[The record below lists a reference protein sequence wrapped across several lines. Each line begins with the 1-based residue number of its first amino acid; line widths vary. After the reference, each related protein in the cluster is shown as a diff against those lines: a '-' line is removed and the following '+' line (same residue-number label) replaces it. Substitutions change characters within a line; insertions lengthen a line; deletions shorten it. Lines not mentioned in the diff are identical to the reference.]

1 VDRSDHALAD
11 GYSELLAQLES
22 LAPEGA
28 ESILSSLAAALF
40 PTGAGTLN
48 QVSWETNRQK
58 AQPAATTPGEAAEQ
72 GTLEKLRAAE
82 LRYRTLLEQIPA
94 VTFMAVLGEGQNE
107 VYVSPHIEALLGF
120 SQKEWLENP
129 FLWYTQLHPNDRA
142 MWHEEFARG
151 CRTGGPF
158 RAECRFI
165 ARDGRVVWVRGEARL
180 IKDDVGRPLF
190 LQGVAF
196 DITESKQAQAI
207 VLREAVSTTEERYR
221 DLVEQTGAIFWEAEL
236 DKPGFTFVSQGAEH
250 ILGFPVDRW
259 LDDPEFWIG
268 RVHPDDREPVV
279 KAWTQARDPQ
289 SAGGEFEFRG
299 ITASGRTL
307 WLHQK
312 VFTHRAASG
321 EPRRIGVI
329 LDVTDRKE
337 AEEVLRK
344 NAANLQTEA
353 DIRRTLHRIG
363 TELASQLTLE
373 RVVQLATDEAT
384 TLTKAAFGA
393 FFYNVINEQGEA
405 YTLYTLSGVPRE
417 AFEKFPM
424 PRNTAVFGP
433 TFSGSGIIRLD
444 DVTKDPRYGKNAPY
458 RGMPEGHLPVRSYLA
473 IPVISRSGEV
483 LGGMFFGHSDA
494 GVFTEEHE
502 RLAAGIAGWTALAI
516 DNARLYT
523 AAESARAA
531 AETAYAAA
539 ERARELAE
547 SANRAKDEFLAT
559 MSHELRTPLNAVMGW
574 IQILRSGAVTNENR
588 ERGLATI
595 ERNARAQGQIID
607 DLLDVSRIV
616 TGKLV
621 LKTAPVD
628 LISVIDGAIE
638 AVGLAISA
646 KQLVVRKHL
655 DSSAAIVVGDGDRLR
670 QAVSNLLTN
679 AVKFTEQG
687 GRIDVRLEARRGMAR
702 LQVADDGQGIDPAFL
717 PHVFDRFKQADSST
731 TRVHGGLGLGL
742 AIVRHLVEMHGG
754 KVGVE
759 SGGLDKGATFTIE
772 LPLGV
777 APAEPREAKGQ
788 DNDLAELLAVLKN
801 AQVLVVDDETDSSE
815 MVASLLSAAGALVVT
830 ASSVAEALR
839 AIHDRVPQVVISDI
853 GMPYADGYAFLR
865 ELGAIGEPYAS
876 IPVVALTAYA
886 REEDRL
892 RALAAGFRAHL
903 GKPFESKD
911 LLRRVAE
918 ILATAPAD

>member
-1 VDRSDHALAD
+1 VDGSDHIPTD
-11 GYSELLAQLES
+11 TYSDLLAQLES

-28 ESILSSLAAALF
+28 ESILSALASALF
-40 PTGAGTLN
+40 PAGGGTID
-48 QVSWETNRQK
+48 QVSWESDKRA
-58 AQPAATTPGEAAEQ
+58 AQPAAATPEDAAEQ
-72 GTLEKLRAAE
+72 RAFDKLRAAE

-129 FLWYTQLHPNDRA
+129 FLWYTQMHPDDRA

-165 ARDGRVVWVRGEARL
+165 ARDRRIVWVRGEARL
-180 IKDDVGRPLF
+180 IKDDLGRPLF

-196 DITESKQAQAI
+196 DITESKQAQAV
-207 VLREAVSTTEERYR
+207 VLREAVSTTEQRYR
-221 DLVEQTGAIFWEAEL
+221 DLVEQTGAIFWEAEC
-236 DKPGFTFVSQGAEH
+236 DKPGFTFVSQGAEQ

-259 LDDPEFWIG
+259 LADPEFWIS
-268 RVHPDDREPVV
+268 RVHPEDREHVV
-279 KAWTQARDPQ
+279 KAWTHARDPH
-289 SAGGEFEFRG
+289 SLRGDFEFRA
-299 ITASGRTL
+299 ISASNRTL

-312 VFTHRAASG
+312 VFTHRAPTG
-321 EPRRIGVI
+321 EPRRIGVV

-337 AEEVLRK
+337 AEEVLRR

-373 RVVQLATDEAT
+373 RVVQVATDEAT
-384 TLTKAAFGA
+384 ALTKAALGA

-405 YTLYTLSGVPRE
+405 YTLYVLSGVPRE
-417 AFEKFPM
+417 AFAKFPM
-424 PRNTAVFGP
+424 PRNTAMFGP
-433 TFSGSGIIRLD
+433 TFSGTGIMRLD

-458 RGMPEGHLPVRSYLA
+458 HGMPKDDLPVRSYLA
-473 IPVISRSGEV
+473 VPVISRANEV
-483 LGGMFFGHSDA
+483 LGGMFFGHPDV

-523 AAESARAA
+523 AAENARAT

-539 ERARELAE
+539 ERAREAAE

-574 IQILRSGAVTNENR
+574 IQILRSAAVTSENR

-621 LKTAPVD
+621 LKTDPVD
-628 LISVIDGAIE
+628 LINVIDGAIE
-638 AVGLAISA
+638 AVSLAVSA
-646 KQLVVRKHL
+646 KQLVVRKRL
-655 DSSAAIVVGDGDRLR
+655 DSSAAIVAGDGDRLR
-670 QAVSNLLTN
+670 QVVSNLLTN

-687 GRIDVRLEARRGMAR
+687 GWIDVRLKAHGGMAH
-702 LQVADDGQGIDPAFL
+702 LTVADNGQGIDPAFL

-754 KVGVE
+754 TVGVE
-759 SGGLDKGATFTIE
+759 SAGRGKGATFTIE

-777 APAEPREAKGQ
+777 GPVESPEASGR
-788 DNDLAELLAVLKN
+788 DDDLSGLLALKN
-801 AQVLVVDDETDSSE
+801 AHVLIVDDETDSSE
-815 MVASLLSAAGALVVT
+815 MIASLLSTAGALVVT
-830 ASSVAEALR
+830 TSSVAEALR
-839 AIHDRVPQVVISDI
+839 AIHRRAPQIVISDI
-853 GMPYADGYAFLR
+853 GMPHADGYAFLR
-865 ELGAIGEPYAS
+865 ELGAMGEPYAR
-876 IPVVALTAYA
+876 IPVIALTAYA
-886 REEDRL
+886 REEDRR

-903 GKPFESKD
+903 GKPFEGTE
-911 LLRRVAE
+911 LLRKVAE
-918 ILATAPAD
+918 ILAPTPAD

>member
-1 VDRSDHALAD
+1 MEGSDHIPTD
-11 GYSELLAQLES
+11 TYSDLLAQLES

-28 ESILSSLAAALF
+28 ESILSSLASALF
-40 PTGAGTLN
+40 PAGGGTIN
-48 QVSWETNRQK
+48 QVSWEGDKR
-58 AQPAATTPGEAAEQ
+58 AVQPTAATPEEAAKQ
-72 GTLEKLRAAE
+72 RAVDKLRAAE

-129 FLWYTQLHPNDRA
+129 FLWYTQLHPDDRA

-158 RAECRFI
+158 RAECRFV
-165 ARDGRVVWVRGEARL
+165 ARDGRIVWVRGEARL

-196 DITESKQAQAI
+196 DITESKKAQAI
-207 VLREAVSTTEERYR
+207 VLRDAVSTTEQRYR
-221 DLVEQTGAIFWEAEL
+221 DLVEQTGAIFWEAEFYGA
-236 DKPGFTFVSQGAEH
+236 GFTFVSQGAEQ

-259 LDDPEFWIG
+259 LADPEFWIS
-268 RVHPDDREPVV
+268 RVHPEDREHVV
-279 KAWTQARDPQ
+279 KAWTQARDPH
-289 SAGGEFEFRG
+289 SPSGEFEFRA
-299 ITASGRTL
+299 ISASNRTL

-312 VFTHRAASG
+312 VLTHRAPTG

-337 AEEVLRK
+337 AEDVLRR

-373 RVVQLATDEAT
+373 RVVQVATDEAT
-384 TLTKAAFGA
+384 ALTKAAFGA

-417 AFEKFPM
+417 GVEKLPM

-433 TFSGSGIIRLD
+433 TFSGSGIMRLD

-458 RGMPEGHLPVRSYLA
+458 HGMGHLPVRSYLA
-473 IPVISRSGEV
+473 VPVISRANEV
-483 LGGMFFGHSDA
+483 LGGMFFGHPDV

-523 AAESARAA
+523 AAENARAT
-531 AETAYAAA
+531 AETAYAEA
-539 ERARELAE
+539 ERAREAAE

-574 IQILRSGAVTNENR
+574 IQILRSGAVTSENR

-621 LKTAPVD
+621 LKTDPVD
-628 LISVIDGAIE
+628 LINVIDGAIE
-638 AVGLAISA
+638 AVSLAISA
-646 KQLVVRKHL
+646 KQLVVRKRL
-655 DSSAAIVVGDGDRLR
+655 DTSAAIVSGDGDRLR
-670 QAVSNLLTN
+670 QVVSNLLTN

-687 GRIDVRLEARRGMAR
+687 GRIDVRLEAHGGMAR
-702 LQVADDGQGIDPAFL
+702 LEVADNGQGIDPAFL

-759 SGGLDKGATFTIE
+759 SGGRGKGATFTIE

-777 APAEPREAKGQ
+777 APVESSEAGGR
-788 DNDLAELLAVLKN
+788 DDDLSELLTALKN
-801 AQVLVVDDETDSSE
+801 AHVLIVDDETDSSE
-815 MVASLLSAAGALVVT
+815 MIASLLSAAGALVVT
-830 ASSVAEALR
+830 TSSVAEALR
-839 AIHDRVPQVVISDI
+839 AIHHRVPQIVISDI

-865 ELGAIGEPYAS
+865 ELGAMGEPYAR
-876 IPVVALTAYA
+876 IPVIALTAYA
-886 REEDRL
+886 RDEDRH

-903 GKPFESKD
+903 GKPFEATA
-911 LLRRVAE
+911 LLRKVAE
-918 ILATAPAD
+918 ILAPARAD